1 MIKDSDIMA
10 IFLVIFA
17 AMVAVALL
25 YNLFTTPVLLQ
36 RVIDSIV
43 LVILIIIGASYS
55 VTMGRPR

>member
-10 IFLVIFA
+10 VFLVIFSG
-17 AMVAVALL
+17 MVAAALL

-43 LVILIIIGASYS
+43 LVILVITGAVYS